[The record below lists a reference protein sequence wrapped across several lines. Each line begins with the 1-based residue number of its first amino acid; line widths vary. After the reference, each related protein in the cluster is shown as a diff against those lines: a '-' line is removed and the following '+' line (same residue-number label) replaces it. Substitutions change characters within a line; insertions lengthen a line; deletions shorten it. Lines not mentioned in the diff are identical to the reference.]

1 MPVTRPLPRKEPI
14 FIIFMKEEMLRHLFF
29 FILRRK
35 VIFCRKCF
43 PVELLY
49 VIVKS

>member
-1 MPVTRPLPRKEPI
+1 MPVTRLLPSKEPV
-14 FIIFMKEEMLRHLFF
+14 FIIFMKEEMLQHLFF

-49 VIVKS
+49 AIVKS